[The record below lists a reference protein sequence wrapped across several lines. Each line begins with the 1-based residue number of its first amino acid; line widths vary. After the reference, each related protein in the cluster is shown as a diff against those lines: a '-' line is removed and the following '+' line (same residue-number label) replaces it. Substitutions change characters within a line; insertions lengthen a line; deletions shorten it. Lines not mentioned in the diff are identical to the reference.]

1 MNSIN
6 NKDPINEV
14 NIKGYKYKYKD
25 TYKKG
30 YFYRYIPRYICK
42 LIILI
47 CFTEYKNLF
56 NKEKSSNINYEI
68 NRNKKNILV
77 I

>member
-6 NKDPINEV
+6 NKDPINVV